1 VPCQRVRRVNE
12 WLGSIWAWVA
22 APTHVLA
29 ASAVTLDAVLRKR
42 HVSAV
47 IGWIGLAW
55 LVPGVGA
62 ALYLLFGINR
72 VQRSAL
78 ALGLR
83 EAWRHEPGGAGEETP
98 AAASQW
104 LRHDPGLV
112 GLEHLGARLTGRALL
127 AGNRVEPLEDGDA
140 AYPAMLAAIDQAE
153 RSVTLVSY
161 IFDNDAAGQAFL
173 QSLCRAHGRGVAVR
187 VLIDGLGLR
196 YSRPNMLGALRRA
209 GVPARAFLPT
219 HNPFRSRYA
228 NLRNHRKIMVVD
240 GKAGFTGGM
249 NIRHGHWLA
258 RQPSQPVRCLH
269 FAVHGPIVTDLQR
282 TFAMDWAFASGE
294 ALHGEPWFA
303 APASGDP
310 GDPCGPVL
318 ARGIPDGPDAD
329 IDNMPQ
335 LILGALAVA
344 RARVCIVTPY
354 FLPDETVIA
363 ALKITALRGVAV
375 DLVMPERSNLRVM
388 DWATRPQLPEL
399 LDSGCRVHLSA
410 APFDHTKLF
419 IVDGQWSL
427 IGSTN
432 WDARSLRLNFE
443 YNVECYDG
451 ALAHRLDRIAAD
463 RIAGARRL
471 EAAELRAL
479 PLVARLRNGLARLLS
494 PYL

>member
-1 VPCQRVRRVNE
+1 MNE
-12 WLGSIWAWVA
+12 WLGSVWALVA
-22 APTHVLA
+22 APAHFLA
-29 ASAVTLDAVLRKR
+29 AAAVTLDAVLRKR

-55 LVPGVGA
+55 LTPGVGA
-62 ALYLLFGINR
+62 VLYLLFGVNR
-72 VQRSAL
+72 VQRSAV

-83 EAWRHEPGGAGEETP
+83 EAWSREPGQVGEAAS
-98 AAASQW
+98 AAAAREW
-104 LRHDPGLV
+104 FRHDPSLG
-112 GLEHLGARLTGRALL
+112 GLERLGTRLTGHALL
-127 AGNRVEPLEDGDA
+127 AGNRIEPLEDGDA

-153 RSVTLVSY
+153 RSVTLASY

-173 QSLCRAHGRGVAVR
+173 QSLRRAHERGVAVR

-196 YSRPNMLGALRRA
+196 YSRPNMIGALRRA
-209 GVPARAFLPT
+209 GVPAVAFLPT

-240 GKAGFTGGM
+240 GRIGFTGGM

-258 RQPSQPVRCLH
+258 RQPPHPVRCLH
-269 FAVHGPIVTDLQR
+269 FAVQGPIVTDLQR
-282 TFAMDWAFASGE
+282 TFAVDWAFASRE

-303 APASGDP
+303 AAVE
-310 GDPCGPVL
+310 CGPVL

-335 LILGALAVA
+335 MILGALAVA
-344 RARVCIVTPY
+344 RAHVRILTPY
-354 FLPDETVIA
+354 FLPDETLIA

-375 DLVMPERSNLRVM
+375 DIVMPERSNLRVM
-388 DWATRPQLPEL
+388 DWATRPQLLEL
-399 LDSGCRVHLSA
+399 LESGCRVHLSP

-419 IVDGQWSL
+419 LVDARWSL

-443 YNVECYDG
+443 YNVECYDE
-451 ALAHRLDRIAAD
+451 ALAHRLDRLAAA

-471 EAAELRAL
+471 EAAELKAL
-479 PLVARLRNGLARLLS
+479 PLAARLRNGLARLLS